1 METKAV
7 YQVPEPFVRN
17 VWHEF
22 STMRAAYRGAH
33 RNARIYRRTH
43 GQGVSLITRTL
54 NGPYASESVARHVTA
69 DGEVW

>member
-33 RNARIYRRTH
+33 RNARIYRRIFV
-43 GQGVSLITRTL
+43 QGSSRITRTL
-54 NGPYASESVARHVTA
+54 NGPYTSEPVTRYVTA